1 MVQIVQTV
9 LVFFAPGFE
18 EVEALTPVDYLRR
31 AGIDVITAALGK
43 ERLVTGSHDI
53 PVMADTCLPDLVK
66 EDKLDIFHWD
76 GVILPGGM
84 PGSSNLAASQE
95 IGAFLKDMVREEKW
109 VCAICAAPA
118 LVLAP
123 LGLLEGR
130 EFTCFPGLEEKVTG
144 AKWREDRVVVDIN
157 PKPKKGSA
165 AGGLITS
172 RGAGTAGE
180 FSVAIISALLDK
192 VKGKE
197 IGEKVLL
204 RMN

>member
-1 MVQIVQTV
+1 MMVEIVQRA
-9 LVFFAPGFE
+9 LVFLAPGFE

-31 AGIDVITAALGK
+31 AGIEVITAALGK

-53 PVMADTCLPDLVK
+53 PVMADTSLEDLVK
-66 EDKLDIFHWD
+66 EDKLHPSHWD
-76 GVILPGGM
+76 AVILPGGM
-84 PGSSNLAASQE
+84 PGSANLGASGE
-95 IGAFLKDMVREEKW
+95 IGVFLKDMAAEDKW

-123 LGLLEGR
+123 LGLLEER

-157 PKPKKGSA
+157 PSPKKG
-165 AGGLITS
+165 GIITS
-172 RGAGTAGE
+172 RGAGTAGD
-180 FSVAIISALLDK
+180 FSVAIISTLLDK